1 MQMIITYQKKVIGGL
16 KMGRK
21 VARESTMKLLYQM
34 DIIKDFSHSEILRF
48 LELGVFSDDEKEY
61 IKEAAEFVVEN
72 LESIDNKIVEYAQGW
87 KINRFAKVDLA
98 ILRIAVYE
106 ILNREDIPKEVSI
119 NEALEISK
127 KYSTSESGKF
137 INGIL
142 GSFVRALEK
151 KNG

>member
-1 MQMIITYQKKVIGGL
+1 
-16 KMGRK
+16 MGRK
-21 VARESTMKLLYQM
+21 VARESTMKLLFQM
-34 DIIKDFSHSEILRF
+34 DVNKDFSQSEIDRF
-48 LELGVFSDDEKEY
+48 LEHGEYSDDEQEY
-61 IKEAAEFVVEN
+61 IRGAAEFVIGNIEN
-72 LESIDNKIVEYAQGW
+72 IDNKIVEYAQGW
-87 KINRFAKVDLA
+87 KLNRFAKVDLA

-106 ILNREDIPKEVSI
+106 VLDREDIPKEVSI

-127 KYSTSESGKF
+127 KYSTAESGKF

>member
-1 MQMIITYQKKVIGGL
+1 
-16 KMGRK
+16 MGRK

-34 DIIKDFSHSEILRF
+34 DVNRDFSHSEIDRF
-48 LELGVFSDDEKEY
+48 LDLGEYSNDEQEY
-61 IKEAAEFVVEN
+61 IKEVSEFVIGNIED
-72 LESIDNKIVEYAQGW
+72 IDNKIVEYAQGW

-127 KYSTSESGKF
+127 KYSTAESGKF

>member
-1 MQMIITYQKKVIGGL
+1 
-16 KMGRK
+16 MGRK
-21 VARESTMKLLYQM
+21 TARENTMKLLYQM
-34 DIIKDFSHSEILRF
+34 DINKAFSLNEIDKF
-48 LELGVFSDDEKEY
+48 LEYGHYSDDEKNY
-61 IKEAAEFVVEN
+61 IKDAGEFVIANIEN
-72 LESIDNKIVEYAQGW
+72 IDNKIIEYAQGW

-106 ILNREDIPKEVSI
+106 ILNRKDIPKEVSI

-142 GSFVRALEK
+142 GSFVRSMDEK
-151 KNG
+151 NE